1 MRAGTLVVLTVVA
14 SLAVAA
20 CQGGL
25 SEAEVERLVQ
35 ERVEAVT
42 PALVEQLQTELLQ
55 RLQAERQATGAPLEL
70 DGSGPL
76 VVDGDLMVLGRII
89 VQEAS
94 GGMRIMLEP
103 ESGGGSLAIHN
114 GDGERVVGL
123 STVGGNGTVSLSNAS
138 GTLNVLMSG
147 GNGGSIGVLDS
158 GDVMAVMGT
167 SQFDNGYLALYAP
180 NERLLYS
187 LP

>member
-1 MRAGTLVVLTVVA
+1 MRAGTLVVLAAVA
-14 SLAVAA
+14 LLAIAA

-35 ERVEAVT
+35 ERVEAAST
-42 PALVEQLQTELLQ
+42 ELVEQLQTELLQ

-70 DGSGPL
+70 DGSGPR
-76 VVDGDLMVLGRII
+76 VVDGDLVVLGRII
-89 VQEAS
+89 VQEPS